1 VSLKIDVSPL
11 GSGSIEVD
19 GDAPC
24 SLDSY
29 PEAVDVEMGAQIQL
43 EAMPETGYHFV
54 NWSGEPIWDGEST
67 SGENPTEVR
76 VINALDITAHF
87 AADARKFTSGD
98 EIVTIDI
105 PEGAATLDGE
115 GNLLTDIEFTI
126 NEMPP
131 MPEEGNIVGTAY
143 DIEPGGATF
152 DPPAT
157 LTWQYLPAEIPP
169 RVDGRD
175 LAIAYYDEDAGQW
188 VKYES
193 VTDSE
198 ANTVI
203 ALASHLTTFAIIAP
217 PPPPTPATF
226 TTDWLDI
233 NPVEVATGELVT
245 ISALVSNTG
254 EQEGSH
260 TITLKIN
267 GVIAETEEITL
278 AGGVGKTVTFTTSQ
292 DEAGAY
298 LVAISELSGSFV
310 VKKTSP
316 LPFIPIPGGRFDS
329 WLTGIII
336 TAVVLAIVIP
346 LVYRRRRRSG

>member
-1 VSLKIDVSPL
+1 MSLEVDVSPL

-24 SLDSY
+24 SLNSY
-29 PEAVDVEMGAQIQL
+29 PDSIGIETGDDVLL
-43 EAMPETGYHFV
+43 EAIPESGYHFV
-54 NWSGEPIWDGEST
+54 NWSGEPVWDGEST
-67 SGENPTEVR
+67 SSENPTEVR
-76 VINALDITAHF
+76 VINAMDITAHF

-98 EIVTIDI
+98 EIVTINI

-115 GNLLTDIEFTI
+115 GNLLTDIEFAI

-131 MPEEGNIVGTAY
+131 MPEEGSIVGTAY

-152 DPPAT
+152 DPPVT

-188 VKYES
+188 VKHES

-198 ANTVI
+198 TNTVM
-203 ALASHLTTFAIIAP
+203 ALVSHLTTFAIIAP
-217 PPPPTPATF
+217 PPPPATF
-226 TTDWLDI
+226 ATDSLDI
-233 NPVEVATGELVT
+233 NPVEVDIGELVT
-245 ISALVSNTG
+245 ISALVTNTG
-254 EQEGSH
+254 EQEDSH

-278 AGGVGKTVTFTTSQ
+278 AGGVGETMTFTTSQ
-292 DEAGAY
+292 DEAGTY
-298 LVAISELSGSFV
+298 LVAINELTGSFV
-310 VKKTSP
+310 VKETSTP
-316 LPFIPIPGGRFDS
+316 PIIPVPEGRFNS
-329 WLTGIII
+329 WLTGVII

-346 LVYRRRRRSG
+346 LVYRRRRRS

>member
-1 VSLKIDVSPL
+1 MSLEVDVSPL

-24 SLDSY
+24 SLNSY
-29 PEAVDVEMGAQIQL
+29 PDTIGIETGDNVLL
-43 EAMPETGYHFV
+43 EAIPESGYHFV
-54 NWSGEPIWDGEST
+54 NWSGEPVWDGEST
-67 SGENPTEVR
+67 SSENPTEVR
-76 VINALDITAHF
+76 VINAMDITAHF

-115 GNLLTDIEFTI
+115 GNLLTDIEFAI

-131 MPEEGNIVGTAY
+131 MPEEGNIVGAAY
-143 DIEPGGATF
+143 DIEPDGATF
-152 DPPAT
+152 DPSAT

-188 VKYES
+188 VKHES

-198 ANTVI
+198 ANTII
-203 ALASHLTTFAIIAP
+203 AQASHLTTFAIIAP
-217 PPPPTPATF
+217 PPPAPATF

-233 NPVEVATGELVT
+233 NPVEVDIGELVT
-245 ISALVSNTG
+245 ISALVTNTG

-278 AGGVGKTVTFTTSQ
+278 AGGVGETMTFTTSQ
-292 DEAGAY
+292 DEAGTY
-298 LVAISELSGSFV
+298 LVAINELTGSFV
-310 VKKTSP
+310 VKETSTP
-316 LPFIPIPGGRFDS
+316 PIIPVPEGRFDS
-329 WLTGIII
+329 WLTGVLI

-346 LVYRRRRRSG
+346 LVYRRRRRS

>member
-1 VSLKIDVSPL
+1 VSLEVDVSPL

-29 PEAVDVEMGAQIQL
+29 PEAVDAETGDNVL
-43 EAMPETGYHFV
+43 FEAIPESGYHFV

-67 SGENPTEVR
+67 SSENPTEVR
-76 VINALDITAHF
+76 VTNAMNITAHF

-98 EIVTIDI
+98 KIVTIDI
-105 PEGAATLDGE
+105 PEGATTLDGE
-115 GNLLTDIEFTI
+115 GNLLTDIEFAI

-143 DIEPGGATF
+143 DIEPGGTTF
-152 DPPAT
+152 DPSAT

-188 VKYES
+188 VNLES

-198 ANTVI
+198 ANTI
-203 ALASHLTTFAIIAP
+203 MALVSHLTTFAIIAP
-217 PPPPTPATF
+217 PPPPAPATF
-226 TTDWLDI
+226 TTDSFDI
-233 NPVEVATGELVT
+233 NPVEVDIGELVT
-245 ISALVSNTG
+245 ISALVTNTG
-254 EQEGSH
+254 EQEGNH

-267 GVIAETEEITL
+267 GVIAETKEITL
-278 AGGVGKTVTFTTSQ
+278 AGGVGETMTFTKSQ
-292 DEAGAY
+292 DEAGTY
-298 LVAISELSGSFV
+298 LVAINELTGSFV
-310 VKKTSP
+310 VKETSTP
-316 LPFIPIPGGRFDS
+316 PIVPVPEGRFGS
-329 WLTGIII
+329 WLTGVII

-346 LVYRRRRRSG
+346 LVYRRRRRS